1 MRFPSSTL
9 GQHRRR
15 RGVQTLAA
23 LAFAFSSAF
32 AFATDNAPDSPAL
45 AEPVLGANVD
55 ELIEYARRNHPAFA
69 AERAEAAA
77 ALERIVPAGALPDP
91 TVGVELM
98 DFGNAM
104 RNRSAS
110 LVPGQVGETRYQISQ
125 PLPGWGKRE
134 LASRAAEARAGQAA
148 ATRDA
153 TWTELVARIEAAWL
167 RYYVAG
173 RELALSQQGL
183 TLLQR
188 LEELSLKR
196 FELGLVPQ
204 QAVLRTQREITAQR
218 VALLEAEQRS
228 KGLAAALNGLLA
240 RPPQAPLAAPSEPPP
255 LPERLDAAALF
266 DAART
271 RNPEVQT
278 STAGIE
284 VARAERE
291 RTYQDRMPDF
301 SVGLRNDRPYE
312 GKSSWALMFEVMVPL
327 QQASRRAREREAEY
341 MITAAEAR
349 RADAQAR
356 ASGELGR
363 LWSAFASNRDSLRL
377 LERTL
382 LPQAIATRDAAR
394 AALAN
399 GKVDFDSVI
408 EAERQLI
415 DIRTRALQ
423 AEQDA
428 RLALVEI
435 ERITGAPK

>member
-1 MRFPSSTL
+1 MRFLSARLPQQRRRRCAPALAALGLAFCSALASAAGDAPTPPSST
-9 GQHRRR
+9 
-15 RGVQTLAA
+15 A
-23 LAFAFSSAF
+23 SAF
-32 AFATDNAPDSPAL
+32 
-45 AEPVLGANVD
+45 GASVG
-55 ELIEYARRNHPAFA
+55 ELIEHARRNHPAFA

-77 ALERIVPAGALPDP
+77 ARERVVPAGALPDP
-91 TVGVELM
+91 SAEIELM

-104 RNRSAS
+104 RDASAS
-110 LVPGQVGETRYQISQ
+110 LVPGQVGETRYRISQ
-125 PLPGWGKRE
+125 PLPGWGKRK
-134 LASRAAEARAGQAA
+134 LATQAAEARAEQAA

-153 TWTELVARIEAAWL
+153 AWIDLVARIEAAWL
-167 RYYVAG
+167 RYYGAG
-173 RELALSQQGL
+173 RELALNRQGL
-183 TLLQR
+183 TLLQG

-218 VALLEAEQRS
+218 VALIEVEQRS

-240 RPPQAPLAAPSEPPP
+240 RAPDAPLASPSEPPA
-255 LPERLDAAALF
+255 LPKQLEAAVLF
-266 DAART
+266 DAARA

-284 VARAERE
+284 VARADRE
-291 RTYQDRMPDF
+291 RTYRDRLPDF
-301 SVGLRNDRPYE
+301 SVGLRNNRPYD
-312 GKSSWALMFEVMVPL
+312 GRRSWDLMFEVTIPL

-349 RADAQAR
+349 RTDAEAR
-356 ASGELGR
+356 AAGELGR
-363 LWSAFASNRDSLRL
+363 VWSAYTSNRDSLRL

-382 LPQAIATRDAAR
+382 LAQALATRDAAR
-394 AALAN
+394 AALVN

-423 AEQDA
+423 AELEA

>member
-1 MRFPSSTL
+1 MPFPSSTL
-9 GQHRRR
+9 RQYRRR
-15 RGVQTLAA
+15 RCAPALAA
-23 LAFAFSSAF
+23 LGFAFSSAF
-32 AFATDNAPDSPAL
+32 AFAASDAPAPLSPA
-45 AEPVLGANVD
+45 EPALGASVG
-55 ELIEYARRNHPAFA
+55 ELIEHARRNHPAFA

-77 ALERIVPAGALPDP
+77 ARERIVPAGALPDP
-91 TVGVELM
+91 SVEVELM

-104 RNRSAS
+104 RDRSAS
-110 LVPGQVGETRYQISQ
+110 LLPGQVGETRYRISQ

-134 LASRAAEARAGQAA
+134 LAAQAA
-148 ATRDA
+148 AARAEQAAAMRDSA
-153 TWTELVARIEAAWL
+153 WIELVARIEAAWL

-173 RELALSQQGL
+173 RELGLNRQGL

-240 RPPQAPLAAPSEPPP
+240 RAPEAPLAAPSEPRA
-255 LPERLDAAALF
+255 LPERLEAAPLF
-266 DAART
+266 DAVRG

-278 STAGIE
+278 SAAGIE

-291 RTYQDRMPDF
+291 RTYQDRLPDF
-301 SVGLRNDRPYE
+301 SVGLRNNRPYD
-312 GKSSWALMFEVMVPL
+312 GRNSWDVMFEVMIPL
-327 QQASRRAREREAEY
+327 QQTSRRAREREAEY
-341 MITAAEAR
+341 TITAAEAR
-349 RADAQAR
+349 RADAEAR

-363 LWSAFASNRDSLRL
+363 VWSAFISNRDSLRL

-415 DIRTRALQ
+415 DIRSRALQ
-423 AEQDA
+423 AELEA

>member
-1 MRFPSSTL
+1 MPFPSSTL
-9 GQHRRR
+9 RQYRRR
-15 RGVQTLAA
+15 RCAPALAA
-23 LAFAFSSAF
+23 LGFALSGAF
-32 AFATDNAPDSPAL
+32 AFAASDAPVPPSSAGSTF
-45 AEPVLGANVD
+45 GANIE

-69 AERAEAAA
+69 AERAEVAAA
-77 ALERIVPAGALPDP
+77 RERIVPAGALPDP

-104 RNRSAS
+104 RDRSAS

-134 LASRAAEARAGQAA
+134 RAAQAAEARAGQAA
-148 ATRDA
+148 AVRDA
-153 TWTELVARIEAAWL
+153 AWFELAAQIESTWL
-167 RYYVAG
+167 RYYAA
-173 RELALSQQGL
+173 RRDLELNRQGL

-188 LEELSLKR
+188 LEELGLKR

-218 VALLEAEQRS
+218 VALLEAEQRG
-228 KGLAAALNGLLA
+228 KGLVAALNGLLA
-240 RPPQAPLAAPSEPPP
+240 RPPQAPLAAPSEPLP
-255 LPERLDAAALF
+255 LPERLEGAALF
-266 DAART
+266 DAVRA

-291 RTYQDRMPDF
+291 RTYRDRLPDF
-301 SVGLRNDRPYE
+301 RVGLRNDRPYE

-327 QQASRRAREREAEY
+327 QQESRRAREREAEY
-341 MITAAEAR
+341 MISAAESR
-349 RADAQAR
+349 RADAEAR

-363 LWSAFASNRDSLRL
+363 VWSAFASNRDSLRL

-382 LPQAIATRDAAR
+382 LPQALATRDAAR

-415 DIRTRALQ
+415 DIRTKALQ
-423 AEQDA
+423 AELEA

>member
-9 GQHRRR
+9 GPHRRR
-15 RGVQTLAA
+15 RVAPTLAA

-32 AFATDNAPDSPAL
+32 AFAAGNAPDAPAST
-45 AEPVLGANVD
+45 EPVLGANVD

-91 TVGVELM
+91 TVGIELM

-134 LASRAAEARAGQAA
+134 LAMRAAQARAGQAA

-153 TWTELVARIEAAWL
+153 AWTEIVARIEAAWL

-173 RELALSQQGL
+173 REIALSRQGL
-183 TLLQR
+183 TLLQT

-218 VALLEAEQRS
+218 VALLEAEQRIR
-228 KGLAAALNGLLA
+228 GLAAALNGLLA
-240 RPPQAPLAAPSEPPP
+240 RPSQAPLAAPTEAPP
-255 LPERLDAAALF
+255 LPERLEAAALF

-271 RNPEVQT
+271 RNPDVQT
-278 STAGIE
+278 STAGVE

-291 RTYQDRMPDF
+291 RTYQDRLPDF

-341 MITAAEAR
+341 TISAAEAR
-349 RADAQAR
+349 RADAEAR
-356 ASGELGR
+356 AGGELGQV
-363 LWSAFASNRDSLRL
+363 WSAFASNRDSLRL

-382 LPQAIATRDAAR
+382 MPQAIATRDAAR

-423 AEQDA
+423 AELDA